1 MAFNMADRRFRRA
14 PGSKLLPL
22 NLLLVLT
29 VLSFTAAAW
38 AQPAQVGGLFYV
50 QGEPGDSGNGAIA
63 GAELQAVLHFQ
74 IAEKE
79 FRFLE
84 QASITKD
91 LKKYLGEYGT
101 AIRTLSLVRADIKN
115 GAFVQ
120 GGVKVSGVNY
130 SGPGGYGKWGVV
142 PVVGGGVTV
151 TPRQGDSV
159 TFGYLYLFRSKLYGQ
174 KALFDSTGRILD
186 GWTSGHQIQTE
197 YSHAFKPKWLIL
209 VNFNAGQTTYQRNPA
224 EYGAALGAIKHRSAS
239 LELSVGIARKLTKN

>member
-1 MAFNMADRRFRRA
+1 MAFNMADRWFRRA
-14 PGSKLLPL
+14 PGKHLLPL
-22 NLLLVLT
+22 CLLLVLM
-29 VLSFTAAAW
+29 VLSFAAAAS

-63 GAELQAVLHFQ
+63 GAQLQAVLHFQ

-101 AIRTLSLVRADIKN
+101 AIRTLSLIRADVKN
-115 GAFVQ
+115 GVFVQ

-130 SGPGGYGKWGVV
+130 PGPGGYGKWGIV
-142 PVVGGGVTV
+142 PALGAGLTL
-151 TPRQGDSV
+151 TPRTGDSI
-159 TFGYLYLFRSKLYGQ
+159 TFGYLYLFKSKLYGQ
-174 KALFDSTGRILD
+174 KSLFDGTGRILD

-197 YSHAFKPKWLIL
+197 YSHVFKPKWLIL
-209 VNFNAGQTTYQRNPA
+209 VNFNAGQTIYQRNPA

-239 LELSVGIARKLTKN
+239 LELSVGLGWQPK